1 MGSNSQKL
9 SILDNILINIEPV
22 NLAVVNELYKQ
33 PDVQKFFADPELIL
47 TVQTLFDNNL
57 NLLKTSEALIIHRN
71 TLLYRLNKINNLLKL
86 DIRKF
91 DDAVTAQILLS
102 LKRTEIKRKRHANKI
117 AQLESLK

>member
-1 MGSNSQKL
+1 MGSNSQKM
-9 SILDNILINIEPV
+9 SILDNILINIEPD
-22 NLAVVNELYKQ
+22 NLAAVNELYKQ

-71 TLLYRLNKINNLLKL
+71 TLLYRINKINNLLKL